1 MSVNASQLATN
12 VVNLLSNLF
21 VKVKVLHIRQLAGHP
36 VNLNLNNNESLHANL
51 VTQINI
57 VLPPQIG

>member
-1 MSVNASQLATN
+1 MSINADQLATKI
-12 VVNLLSNLF
+12 VNLLNLPILKLKKF
-21 VKVKVLHIRQLAGHP
+21 HIVQLVGHP